1 MILRMMKKSRIVL
14 ALVCAMMVM
23 MLATGCGED
32 KEAPIAVDL
41 SSGNLQDEAGD
52 LIQDTEEDKQN
63 NDEGGDKLAGEDKQ
77 LDAEDKES
85 GQTDGDRRSE
95 ADNSSQADDKEAGDN
110 PSQID
115 DKSKG
120 ENSQTG
126 QSSGNE
132 ELVGD
137 IRGDIGQESFVLCK
151 HTIESD
157 GNVAIAVAAGAEEAD
172 DLVTVYVNPGCTYRY
187 KKIKNGGINPEDISE
202 REGSFGDLK
211 EGMTCI
217 LKGSW
222 QDGSFCADSIEME
235 EFV

>member
-1 MILRMMKKSRIVL
+1 MILRMMKKNRIVL

-23 MLATGCGED
+23 MLATGCGEE
-32 KEAPIAVDL
+32 KEAPIPVDL
-41 SSGNLQDEAGD
+41 SSENLQQG
-52 LIQDTEEDKQN
+52 TEENNQN
-63 NDEGGDKLAGEDKQ
+63 NDEGGDKSAGEDKQ
-77 LDAEDKES
+77 SDAGDKAS
-85 GQTDGDRRSE
+85 GQADGDRRSE
-95 ADNSSQADDKEAGDN
+95 ADNQEAKEDNSSQEDDKEAGDN
-110 PSQID
+110 PSQIN

-172 DLVTVYVNPGCTYRY
+172 DLVTVYVNQGCTYRY

-222 QDGSFCADSIEME
+222 QEGSFYADSIEME

>member
-14 ALVCAMMVM
+14 ALVCAMMVI
-23 MLATGCGED
+23 MLATGCGEE
-32 KEAPIAVDL
+32 KEAPIPVDL
-41 SSGNLQDEAGD
+41 SSGNQQQG
-52 LIQDTEEDKQN
+52 TEENNQN
-63 NDEGGDKLAGEDKQ
+63 NDEGGDKSAGDDEQ
-77 LDAEDKES
+77 PDAEDKES

-95 ADNSSQADDKEAGDN
+95 ADNSSQEDDKEAGDN
-110 PSQID
+110 PSQIN

-126 QSSGNE
+126 QTSGNE

-137 IRGDIGQESFVLCK
+137 IRGEIGQDGFVLCK

-157 GNVAIAVAAGAEEAD
+157 GNVAIAVAPGAEEAD
-172 DLVTVYVNPGCTYRY
+172 DLVTVYVNLGCTYRY
-187 KKIKNGGINPEDISE
+187 KMIKNGGINPEDISE

-222 QDGSFCADSIEME
+222 QNGSFYADSIEME

>member
-1 MILRMMKKSRIVL
+1 MKKSRIVL

-32 KEAPIAVDL
+32 MEAPIAVDL

-63 NDEGGDKLAGEDKQ
+63 NDEGGDKSAGDDEQ
-77 LDAEDKES
+77 PDAEDKES

-95 ADNSSQADDKEAGDN
+95 ADNSSQE
-110 PSQID
+110 D
-115 DKSKG
+115 DKSEG

-126 QSSGNE
+126 QTSGNE

-137 IRGDIGQESFVLCK
+137 IRGEIGQDGFVLCK

-157 GNVAIAVAAGAEEAD
+157 GNVAIAVAPGAEEAD

-187 KKIKNGGINPEDISE
+187 KMIKNGGINPEDISE

>member
-14 ALVCAMMVM
+14 ALVCAMMVI
-23 MLATGCGED
+23 MLATGCGEE
-32 KEAPIAVDL
+32 KEAPIPVDL

-95 ADNSSQADDKEAGDN
+95 ADNSSQE
-110 PSQID
+110 D
-115 DKSKG
+115 DKSEG
-120 ENSQTG
+120 ENSQTE
-126 QSSGNE
+126 QTSGNE

-137 IRGDIGQESFVLCK
+137 IRGEIGQDGFVLCK

-157 GNVAIAVAAGAEEAD
+157 GNVAIAVAPGAEEAD
-172 DLVTVYVNPGCTYRY
+172 DLVTVYVNLGCTYRY
-187 KKIKNGGINPEDISE
+187 KMIKNGGINPEDISE

-222 QDGSFCADSIEME
+222 QNGSFYADSIEME

>member
-1 MILRMMKKSRIVL
+1 MILRMMKKNRIVL

-23 MLATGCGED
+23 MLATGCGEE
-32 KEAPIAVDL
+32 KEAPIPVDL
-41 SSGNLQDEAGD
+41 SSENLQDEAGD

-95 ADNSSQADDKEAGDN
+95 ADNSSQE
-110 PSQID
+110 D
-115 DKSKG
+115 DKSEG

-126 QSSGNE
+126 QTSGNE

-137 IRGDIGQESFVLCK
+137 IRGEIGQDGFVLCK

-157 GNVAIAVAAGAEEAD
+157 GNVAIAVAPGAEEAD

-187 KKIKNGGINPEDISE
+187 KMIKNGGINPEDISE

-222 QDGSFCADSIEME
+222 QDGSFYADSIEME